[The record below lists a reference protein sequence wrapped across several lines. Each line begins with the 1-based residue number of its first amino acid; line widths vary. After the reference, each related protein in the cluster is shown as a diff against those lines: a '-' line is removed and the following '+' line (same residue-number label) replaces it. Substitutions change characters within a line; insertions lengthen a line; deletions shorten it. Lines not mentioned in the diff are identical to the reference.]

1 MVTKVGT
8 SGNDTLYGTQFADIL
23 KGLAGN
29 DLLVGQGGNDRLE
42 AGDGADRL
50 EGGGGSDVLYAGS
63 GIDALFGGDSA
74 DQLYGE
80 GSDDFLDAGA
90 GADFLHGGS
99 GFDRLRAGDG
109 DDRLIT
115 GMGDDARG
123 GTGNDVLVFEAS
135 GVQKPGTTLLM
146 GETGTDTL
154 TINADTATVATNG
167 GTAPAYVGIFMGLS
181 GSAGT
186 LNFNNGTGG
195 DTVEVGQFSGLEK
208 FSVGDATQL
217 YFVGGNLNATV
228 TGSNQAD
235 VLIFGSGNETFAG
248 RGGADD
254 YVIFS
259 NSGDTDR
266 IVGFNSA
273 EDQVWSDIWFNSNG
287 DPIANRNIKEVGG
300 ETVVTTTSFAGQV
313 LHELHIDAVGLPPDV
328 FGDWGTWNG
337 A

>member
-8 SGNDTLYGTQFADIL
+8 AANDTLYGTQFADIL

-63 GIDALFGGDSA
+63 GIDALFGGDAA

-90 GADFLHGGS
+90 GDDFLHGGS
-99 GFDRLRAGDG
+99 GSDRMRGGDG
-109 DDRLIT
+109 NDRLIT
-115 GMGDDARG
+115 GLGDDARG
-123 GTGNDVLVFEAS
+123 GTGNDTIVYEAT
-135 GVQKPGTTLLM
+135 GVQRAGTTLLM

-154 TINADTATVATNG
+154 TINADTATAATNG
-167 GTAPAYVGIFMGLS
+167 GPAPAFVGIFVGPT
-181 GSAGT
+181 GSSGT
-186 LNFNNGTGG
+186 LNFNNGVGG
-195 DTVEVGQFSGLEK
+195 DTVDVGQFSGIER

-217 YFVGGNLNATV
+217 YFGGGALNATV

-235 VLIFGSGNETFAG
+235 VMIFGAGNETFSG

-259 NSGDTDR
+259 NTSDVDR
-266 IVGFNSA
+266 IVGFNAA

-287 DPIANRNIKEVGG
+287 DPIANRTIKEAGG
-300 ETVVTTTSFAGQV
+300 ETVVTTSSFAGEV
-313 LHELHIDAVGLPPDV
+313 LHTLHIDAVGLPADV
-328 FGDWGTWNG
+328 FRDWGTWNG